1 MRRIVDF
8 CIVATVLAAMTSC
21 GAARR
26 YEQLPTV
33 EEELTQRWAGKEYSD
48 IVQGY
53 GAPDRI
59 ASDGKDGSIIVYENV
74 STVLK
79 TEKSLM
85 FDDYTTKLSEEKEY
99 THFFLNPEGFCY
111 LVKTNQLVPDT
122 ARGKASSRFWTN
134 TLITFGAIAVAIP
147 VSFIISSGIESAKWK
162 REHWH
167 WR

>member
-1 MRRIVDF
+1 MF

-59 ASDGKDGSIIVYENV
+59 ASDGKDGSILVYETI
-74 STVLK
+74 STSMS
-79 TEKSLM
+79 TSKSLM
-85 FDDYTTKLSEEKEY
+85 FDNYSTTVKEDKEFM
-99 THFFLNPEGFCY
+99 HFFLNPEGFCY
-111 LVKTNQLVPDT
+111 LVKTNQLVDGT
-122 ARGKASSRFWTN
+122 ARAKASSRFWTN

-147 VSFIISSGIESAKWK
+147 VSFIISSGIETAKWK

-167 WR
+167 